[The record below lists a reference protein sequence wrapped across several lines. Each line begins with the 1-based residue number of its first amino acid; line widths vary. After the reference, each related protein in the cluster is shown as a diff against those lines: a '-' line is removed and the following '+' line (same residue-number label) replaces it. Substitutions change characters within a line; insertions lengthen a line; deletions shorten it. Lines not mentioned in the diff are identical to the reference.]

1 MRRAWGVLALGLGL
15 LAASAG
21 RAGDGPEPV
30 PPPKPLPGP
39 AVNGGAPAGPAVN
52 GGAPAGPALVPNGGA
67 HGGAPCGGCCGP
79 CRSCLEQLVG
89 LFCYRALPVPPCCRQ
104 CPFRC
109 HRSCGCMPP
118 PYVFFLGERCHEG
131 HYYGSTCGSC
141 QSCGSCSR
149 CGAQG
154 PGPWPGVL
162 PPPGNTISGVVPPPN
177 LPFSARPQT
186 PLPLPNQGPP

>member
-15 LAASAG
+15 LAASVG

-30 PPPKPLPGP
+30 PPPTPLPGP
-39 AVNGGAPAGPAVN
+39 AVNGGAPAGPVVN
-52 GGAPAGPALVPNGGA
+52 GGAPVGPALVPN
-67 HGGAPCGGCCGP
+67 GGAPCGGCCGP
-79 CRSCLEQLVG
+79 RRSCLEQLVG
-89 LFCYRALPVPPCCRQ
+89 LFCYRPLPVPHCCRQ
-104 CPFRC
+104 CPWCC

-118 PYVFFLGERCHEG
+118 PYYYFLGERCHEG
-131 HYYGSTCGSC
+131 HYYGSTCGG
-141 QSCGSCSR
+141 CGCR
-149 CGAQG
+149 PGCGAQG
-154 PGPWPGVL
+154 PGPWPGVI